1 MNFLAKNN
9 ALTIGL
15 VAIVLLGVGYLVFF
29 ANSEAEVPDTTSGA
43 KTTPTEFRFIAL
55 EAQLSAIKLDTAIL
69 SDKRFLELVSL
80 ETPIDPED
88 KGREDPFAPLP

>member
-15 VAIVLLGVGYLVFF
+15 VAIVVLGVGYLVFF
-29 ANSEAEVPDTTSGA
+29 ANSGTQVADTTSDG
-43 KTTPTEFRFIAL
+43 KTTPAEFRFIAL

-69 SDKRFLELVSL
+69 SDERFLQLVSL

>member
-15 VAIVLLGVGYLVFF
+15 VVIVILGVGYLAFF
-29 ANSEAEVPDTTSGA
+29 ANKDEQLADKTSNA
-43 KTTPTEFRFIAL
+43 KTTPEEFRFISL
-55 EAQLSAIKLDTAIL
+55 EAQLQSIKLDTSIL
-69 SDKRFLELVSL
+69 TDPRFLKLVSL